1 MSFTLNNIIF
11 DRIVGGT
18 VSQCDKVKAWLSE
31 LSNINFSV
39 SADPIEITNAMG
51 QVVYRK
57 FNAKSLEIT
66 ATNAFISADVI
77 SLTSGSD
84 MQVATS
90 LKKLEFPKIEEV
102 AVGTTDFKITNRVVG
117 KKVEVYALT
126 NSGAIVKEK
135 VYTES
140 DGEASETAFK
150 IDSSDGTVTFPTLSE
165 EDKKTIGK
173 FLVKYTR
180 EVESGFM
187 SANMSDKFAKTSE
200 LVFKALAVDPCDQKL
215 RACYIVV
222 PSASISPAVELAIQ
236 NGEANTM
243 DFSATGLLNPCA
255 KDKTLFY
262 IAFAEDD
269 TEEGEK
275 NC

>member
-18 VSQCDKVKAWLSE
+18 VSQCDKVRAWLSE

-39 SADPIEITNAMG
+39 SADPVEITNAMG

-57 FNAKSLEIT
+57 FNAKTLEIT
-66 ATNAFISADVI
+66 ATNAFVSADVI
-77 SLTSGSD
+77 ALTSGSD
-84 MQVATS
+84 MQVASSTN
-90 LKKLEFPKIEEV
+90 KLQFPKIEEV
-102 AVGTTDFKITNRVVG
+102 PVDTADFKIVNRVNG
-117 KKVEVYALT
+117 TKVEIYALT
-126 NSGAIVKEK
+126 NSNAIVKEK
-135 VYTES
+135 VYE
-140 DGEASETAFK
+140 ETAGSAASATEFL
-150 IDSSDGTVTFPTLSE
+150 IDAGTGVVTFPTLTDE
-165 EDKKTIGK
+165 EKKTITK

-187 SANMSDKFAKTSE
+187 SANVSDKFAKTSE
-200 LVFKALAVDPCDQKL
+200 LVFKALAVDPCDQRL

-222 PSASISPAVELAIQ
+222 PSASISPAVEIAIQ

-269 TEEGEK
+269 TEDGED
-275 NC
+275 C